1 MNVSVGTKSLLIAQ
15 FQLTFFK
22 QYNLWPHMWVCFPL
36 LMSGRMSVCVKKK
49 GTETNTTML
58 QRALRC
64 GKWLNSTHPQEL
76 RGGCCTSP
84 PLTPPTLQIK
94 LQNVIHAYDSIFNT
108 GHFICL
114 APFLWKGNSNY
125 SWLLWL
131 MIIRTHWLVLVS
143 VLIENFSG
151 RKFSSITLRV

>member
-1 MNVSVGTKSLLIAQ
+1 
-15 FQLTFFK
+15 
-22 QYNLWPHMWVCFPL
+22 
-36 LMSGRMSVCVKKK
+36 MSVCVKKK

-84 PLTPPTLQIK
+84 PLTPPILQIK

-114 APFLWKGNSNY
+114 APFFMK
-125 SWLLWL
+125 
-131 MIIRTHWLVLVS
+131 
-143 VLIENFSG
+143 
-151 RKFSSITLRV
+151 RKFKLQLITVINDYKNTLTCSGFSAH